1 MGGFLSVKSSQLV
14 AQACRVLRI
23 AGEPVAQACR
33 GQRPDIERCG
43 DACQVGFAFALLTRH
58 QPCRMAH
65 RPSED
70 VQGLG

>member
-1 MGGFLSVKSSQLV
+1 MVMGGFLSVKSSQL
-14 AQACRVLRI
+14 
-23 AGEPVAQACR
+23 VAQACR